1 MKFATVFQYGNQDQI
16 AGTRPSHREYLGQL
30 RDQGKIVAS
39 GPFEDDSGALII
51 YEADTQE
58 EAEALIEADP
68 FRAAGVFQSY
78 TIKPW
83 RQVF

>member
-1 MKFATVFQYGNQDQI
+1 MKFATVFEYGNHDQI
-16 AGTRPSHREYLGQL
+16 AGTRPSHREYLGSL
-30 RDQGKIVAS
+30 KEQGKLAAS

-51 YEADTQE
+51 YEADSQE
-58 EAEALIEADP
+58 EAEALIAEDP
-68 FRAAGVFQSY
+68 FRKAGVFKNY